1 MSPLAT
7 YQAREAARAKINLSL
22 EVLARR
28 PDGYH
33 ELRSLMVNTELAD
46 QLFLS
51 LKVAPGHLSEAPG
64 GVLPWT
70 LESDHEA
77 VPRGASNSCHKA
89 ARLFF
94 GRVGVAPQAIHLDL
108 FIEKKIPL
116 EAGLGGGSAD
126 AAALLR
132 LLWRAW
138 HKDLARDL
146 GQEPDRLTLED
157 LDAIALE
164 TGADVP
170 FCLRGG
176 LRLCQGLGQILSPP
190 LQAPAWPLLIV
201 KPAASVS
208 TAWAFAHFDQRR
220 QEAVKCQLAPGGP
233 QEAEIWQPLLES
245 SPLTRLSPWIHN
257 DFQKLMEEKVPAIA
271 HSLQALE
278 KTNAPAFSMT
288 GTGSACFA
296 LYEGEAEAQAAY
308 RLLSGTLKESE
319 VIMTRLAPCPEAMA
333 D

>member
-46 QLFLS
+46 QLYLS
-51 LKVAPGHLSEAPG
+51 LKADPGRLSQAPGE
-64 GVLPWT
+64 VLTWT
-70 LESDHEA
+70 LASDHEA

-94 GRVGVAPQAIHLDL
+94 DRVGVPPQAIHLDL

-146 GQEPDRLTLED
+146 GRDPDRLTLED

-208 TAWAFAHFDQRR
+208 TAWAFAHFDQSR
-220 QEAVKCQLAPGGP
+220 QEAGKHPAAPGGP
-233 QEAEIWQPLLES
+233 QEAETWQQLIAS
-245 SPLTRLSPWIHN
+245 SSLTGLSPWIHN
-257 DFQKLMEEKVPAIA
+257 DFRKPMEEKVPAIA

-278 KTNAPAFSMT
+278 KTNTPAFSMT

-308 RLLSGTLKESE
+308 RFLSSTLKESE
-319 VIMTRLAPCPEAMA
+319 VVMTRLAPRPEALV

>member
-51 LKVAPGHLSEAPG
+51 IKVAPGHLPEAAG
-64 GVLPWT
+64 EDLAWT
-70 LESDHEA
+70 LKSDHKA
-77 VPRGASNSCHKA
+77 VPQGASNICHKA

-94 GRVGVAPQAIHLDL
+94 DRVGIAPQAIHLDL

-138 HKDLARDL
+138 HTNLARDMGL
-146 GQEPDRLTLED
+146 APDRLTLED
-157 LDAIALE
+157 LEAIALE

-176 LRLCQGLGQILSPP
+176 LRLCRGLGQILSPP

-201 KPAASVS
+201 KPAVSVS
-208 TAWAFAHFDQRR
+208 TAWAFAHFDQSR
-220 QEAVKCQLAPGGP
+220 QQAGKCPAALGGP
-233 QEAEIWQPLLES
+233 QEVEAWQPLLET
-245 SPLTRLSPWIHN
+245 SPPTGLTPWIHN
-257 DFQKLMEEKVPAIA
+257 DFLKLMEEKIPAIA
-271 HSLQALE
+271 DSLQALE
-278 KTNAPAFSMT
+278 KTNAFAFSMT

-296 LYEGEAEAQAAY
+296 LYEGEAEARAAY
-308 RLLSGTLKESE
+308 RLLADTLKESE
-319 VIMTRLAPCPEAMA
+319 VLMTRLSTHPEAMA